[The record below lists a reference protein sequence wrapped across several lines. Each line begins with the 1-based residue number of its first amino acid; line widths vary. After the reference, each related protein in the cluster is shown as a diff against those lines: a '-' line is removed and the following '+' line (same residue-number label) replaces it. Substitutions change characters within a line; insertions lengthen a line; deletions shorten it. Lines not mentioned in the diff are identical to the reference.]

1 MLLIDDILTSPVHGI
16 FWIFREINKIA
27 QKELD
32 GESESIS
39 EQLRNLYMQLETDRI
54 TEPEFDAERYEEFCL
69 DTQRFHDGCSGHAI
83 TPWLGLWRRSPD
95 AKLFAQAMI
104 CA

>member
-32 GESESIS
+32 GEAQSIS

-54 TEPEFDAERYEEFCL
+54 TETEFDAGEKVLL
-69 DTQRFHDGCSGHAI
+69 DRLDAI
-83 TPWLGLWRRSPD
+83 ESRAGTEHEIGKVGKR
-95 AKLFAQAMI
+95 
-104 CA
+104 